1 MDPIMAERWVSKLE
15 ATTLFKVTERTLD
28 NWVKSE
34 KMQKARHK
42 GQIMYE
48 ISQCLEEKVA
58 NEAQFESFTSTT
70 ESKISTPPP
79 PPQEPDEVIN
89 VEEQVLKARLEEKIA
104 QISMLSET
112 LEKRQ
117 KDLNTLVMER
127 GSLSEKSTQLLIETE
142 TLRKERETLQKEK
155 ELISEKSYRK
165 IPVIMVFV
173 ATIILIFSV
182 SSVMLW
188 KYFDEKKQF
197 EREVVEAKD
206 RALKQEERVKLGEA
220 EAKKLV
226 KEKEE
231 LAEKVSEVK
240 QKEALAIQKA
250 SEASERLSEIKKEKD
265 ALLKDAETLQK
276 TLIEQQKENQ
286 DLKLK
291 VKITE
296 ALEQNK
302 NPDKTL
308 FHKRETE
315 KQPVKEK
322 AVENPGILPTKGTD

>member
-1 MDPIMAERWVSKLE
+1 MAERWVSKLE

-70 ESKISTPPP
+70 ENKTPITPP

-155 ELISEKSYRK
+155 ELISEKSFRK

-173 ATIILIFSV
+173 ATTILIFSV

-197 EREVVEAKD
+197 EREALEAKD
-206 RALKQEERVKLGEA
+206 RALKQEERVKSGEA

-250 SEASERLSEIKKEKD
+250 SEASERLSEIKKEKET
-265 ALLKDAETLQK
+265 LLKDAETLQK

-302 NPDKTL
+302 NPEKTM
-308 FHKRETE
+308 FNKREAE
-315 KQPVKEK
+315 KKPIKEK
-322 AVENPGILPTKGTD
+322 PVENPEILPTKAAE